1 MTAPLRPV
9 WAEINL
15 GNFKRNLQAVRELV
29 SPKEQI
35 LAVVKANAYGIG
47 AVPASRAALEV
58 PGVIGLAVATPEEAV
73 ELRDAGLDCTILV
86 LGPVT
91 RDAVRTLVELEV
103 SMAVTSVAG
112 LQDAEAAAKAAGK
125 QAKVHIKV
133 DTGMG
138 RIGFRSGQELG
149 EALEALANPGHIE
162 IEGLFSH
169 FAAADTDPDY
179 TRMQLKRFEQAQK
192 QVAAAGI
199 KPRFTH
205 LSNSAAILGLP
216 EVYFNLVRPGI
227 MIYGCYPDPSLA
239 DKAKLYPVV
248 SLKARISHVKQV
260 EPGTAIGYG
269 TTYTVSQPTRIA
281 TIPIGYADGY
291 PRALSNKSSVLIKGK
306 RYPIAGR
313 ICMDQSM
320 IDLKGEQGIQTGDLV
335 TLIGTDG
342 DDAITLDE
350 VAGLAGTIAHEIL
363 TGIGQRVPR
372 IYVE

>member
-1 MTAPLRPV
+1 M
-9 WAEINL
+9 
-15 GNFKRNLQAVRELV
+15 
-29 SPKEQI
+29 
-35 LAVVKANAYGIG
+35 
-47 AVPASRAALEV
+47 
-58 PGVIGLAVATPEEAV
+58 
-73 ELRDAGLDCTILV
+73 
-86 LGPVT
+86 
-91 RDAVRTLVELEV
+91 
-103 SMAVTSVAG
+103 
-112 LQDAEAAAKAAGK
+112 
-125 QAKVHIKV
+125 
-133 DTGMG
+133 
-138 RIGFRSGQELG
+138 
-149 EALEALANPGHIE
+149 
-162 IEGLFSH
+162 
-169 FAAADTDPDY
+169 
-179 TRMQLKRFEQAQK
+179 
-192 QVAAAGI
+192 
-199 KPRFTH
+199 
-205 LSNSAAILGLP
+205 
-216 EVYFNLVRPGI
+216 
-227 MIYGCYPDPSLA
+227 
-239 DKAKLYPVV
+239 V